1 MTECT
6 TCPAGYECPY
16 GNYSS
21 ICVAGLSAVPGSE
34 HCAAC
39 LAGTYSDVAGSAEC
53 QSCPAGYGCTSSTVA
68 PVACV
73 IGQYALA
80 GAGECTTCP
89 VGMSC
94 PTVDTAPVA
103 CLSGSISMAGITN
116 CTLCPAGSYC
126 GPGYEIPCPL
136 GTYSSGHQLCA
147 ISLLYLCSHC
157 AEWLLSACS
166 HCCVSGR
173 WLRSIVHSMRR
184 RHLHNPNQLYTMF
197 FVPSGIF
204 LCWKLF
210 FASSN
215 RVSSWLVLE
224 RRRCI
229 VHCMC
234 RRLVQH

>member
-1 MTECT
+1 MSLHLNCCLTFVCCSGDSSCRECPTGFACPISETDPIQCLAGSFSLGGIVTECT

-136 GTYSSGHQLCA
+136 GTYSSGRQLCA
-147 ISLLYLCSHC
+147 ISLLSLC
-157 AEWLLSACS
+157 
-166 HCCVSGR
+166 
-173 WLRSIVHSMRR
+173 
-184 RHLHNPNQLYTMF
+184 
-197 FVPSGIF
+197 
-204 LCWKLF
+204 
-210 FASSN
+210 
-215 RVSSWLVLE
+215 
-224 RRRCI
+224 
-229 VHCMC
+229 
-234 RRLVQH
+234 